1 MSANRPDEFDDR
13 SPRPRVPP
21 FDPDDP
27 HRDMRADYGDHPDD
41 GRPAPRPPR
50 TPGGFGFW
58 MAALWTLLYFVL
70 TQVVAGI
77 GFMILIFGIFLVP
90 EIRANGWEVV
100 SDPRKLTE
108 WMQGPAGA
116 AATLCV
122 VACTQFTGLAL
133 SWLLFRLV
141 VGRSWKQRIAL
152 TRGPTGTHIA
162 LVLIGMPAM
171 LAVAAAVEVP
181 IKEYVPS
188 LKEMLDTIGLRLPEL
203 EGTDEMLGKLIGQS
217 PWALALFVV
226 GVTPAI
232 CEEVFCRGFL
242 AWGLAHRYRTWA
254 VVLIVSFLFGL
265 MHGDPRQGLGA
276 MLLGA
281 AIHGSYL
288 ATRSLWVPMFVHW
301 ANNSLAV
308 VHYHPK
314 LFPVLEPY
322 ERLLQA
328 PTVSAVLFVLSGTAF
343 FAAVAYALYQ
353 TRCKLV
359 SVDPAV
365 PAWQPPSL
373 SGMELPPPG
382 SGTVVTHDRLSPLS
396 VGLVLAGAVAFGLVL
411 ALA

>member
-1 MSANRPDEFDDR
+1 
-13 SPRPRVPP
+13 
-21 FDPDDP
+21 
-27 HRDMRADYGDHPDD
+27 
-41 GRPAPRPPR
+41 
-50 TPGGFGFW
+50 
-58 MAALWTLLYFVL
+58 MAALWTLLYFVV

-77 GFMILIFGIFLVP
+77 VFTVLIFGIAMAP
-90 EIRANGWEVV
+90 ELREHGIDALKP
-100 SDPRKLTE
+100 DKLNA
-108 WMQGPAGA
+108 WMQAPTGA
-116 AATLCV
+116 AATLLV
-122 VACTQFTGLAL
+122 VACTQFTGLVL
-133 SWLLFRLV
+133 SWLLLRGMA
-141 VGRSWKQRIAL
+141 GRWWKHRIAL
-152 TRGPTGTHIA
+152 TRGPTATHMA
-162 LVLIGMPAM
+162 LVLIGLPAL
-171 LAVAAAVEVP
+171 LAVAAAVELP

-188 LKEMLDTIGLRLPEL
+188 LKEFLDRIGIPLPEL

-322 ERLLQA
+322 ERLLQG
-328 PTVSAVLFVLSGTAF
+328 PTASAVLFVVAGAAY
-343 FAAVAYALYQ
+343 FAAVGYALYQ

-359 SVDPAV
+359 SVDPDR
-365 PAWQPPSL
+365 PTWRPPSR

-396 VGLVLAGAVAFGLVL
+396 VALVLVGSVAFGLVL
-411 ALA
+411 AFA

>member
-1 MSANRPDEFDDR
+1 MSADRPDDLDDVPPRLPHEPEDPQLRADFGEGPDDR
-13 SPRPRVPP
+13 RPLPPSPRP
-21 FDPDDP
+21 
-27 HRDMRADYGDHPDD
+27 A
-41 GRPAPRPPR
+41 
-50 TPGGFGFW
+50 GFGFW
-58 MAALWTLLYFVL
+58 MAALWTLVYFLV
-70 TQVVAGI
+70 TQVAAGLV
-77 GFMILIFGIFLVP
+77 FTVLIFGVAMAP
-90 EIRANGWEVV
+90 ELREHGIDALQPDRLN
-100 SDPRKLTE
+100 P
-108 WMQGPAGA
+108 WMQGPTGA

-122 VACTQFTGLAL
+122 VACTQFAGLAL
-133 SWLLFRLV
+133 SWLLLRVLA
-141 VGRSWKQRIAL
+141 GRWWKHRIAL
-152 TRGPTGTHIA
+152 TRGPSATHLA
-162 LVLIGMPAM
+162 LVLIGMPAL
-171 LAVAAAVEVP
+171 LALGAAVEIP
-181 IKEYVPS
+181 IHKYVPS
-188 LKEMLDTIGLRLPEL
+188 LHEVLENFGVRLPGL

-265 MHGDPRQGLGA
+265 LHGDPRQGLGA

-288 ATRSLWVPMFVHW
+288 ATRSLWVPMLVHW

-314 LFPVLEPY
+314 LFPVFEPY

-328 PTVSAVLFVLSGTAF
+328 PTVSAVLFVLTATAF
-343 FAAVAYALYQ
+343 FAAVCYALYQ
-353 TRCKLV
+353 TRSKLV
-359 SVDPAV
+359 TADPSA
-365 PAWQPPSL
+365 PAWRPPSL

-382 SGTVVTHDRLSPLS
+382 SGTVVSHDRLSPLS
-396 VGLVLAGAVAFGLVL
+396 VALVLTGAVAFGLVV